1 MRYQK
6 FFPSAQ
12 LMNFVECYFIWEGQT
27 ETRKEVQSPPSC
39 YGAIVFNYGDPTWAY
54 QNSSDLTLVPDG
66 FICGLFTSNY
76 HRILNGKIGMAGI
89 VLRATAIH
97 NFFGIRMSTLVNSR
111 MPLEFL
117 LGTQASRLLQE
128 IRTGSSDEERIL
140 TLQNLMLTYLA
151 QGKQRLSIIDEAVEL
166 IEQMNGNLSIDEV
179 ASRLR
184 ISKRYLE
191 KQFLSKVGVSPKFF
205 SRLKRFGMLS
215 NKIAHN
221 EKIDW
226 QEIVSEY
233 GFHDQSHL
241 IKEFLEF
248 NQTNPTHYH
257 QYHQEMTRYIKQ
269 AVAGK

>member
-1 MRYQK
+1 
-6 FFPSAQ
+6 
-12 LMNFVECYFIWEGQT
+12 
-27 ETRKEVQSPPSC
+27 
-39 YGAIVFNYGDPTWAY
+39 
-54 QNSSDLTLVPDG
+54 
-66 FICGLFTSNY
+66 
-76 HRILNGKIGMAGI
+76 MAGI

-111 MPLEFL
+111 MPLELL
-117 LGTQASRLLQE
+117 LGTEASRLLHE
-128 IRTGSSDEERIL
+128 IRTGNSDEERIH
-140 TLQNLMLTYLA
+140 TLQNFILNYLH
-151 QGKQRLSIIDEAVEL
+151 QGKRRLSIIDEAVEL
-166 IEQMNGNLSIDEV
+166 IERMNGNLPIDEV
-179 ASRLR
+179 ASRLK

-191 KQFLSKVGVSPKFF
+191 KQFLAKVGVSPKFF

-215 NKIAHN
+215 NKIAHT

-226 QEIVSEY
+226 QEIVAEY